1 MTEIVLRPAT
11 RDDIAVIADFNAA
24 MARETEDK
32 TLDPLTV
39 RAGISAVFDDP
50 GRGFYRV
57 AEIDDEVVACM
68 LVTYE
73 WSDWRNGMW
82 WWLQSVYVR
91 SDHRGRG
98 VFSAMYGNLR
108 AGATATPGVC
118 GLRLYVEKGNTRAQ
132 RVYTRLGMRREPYV
146 IFHDSFSIVDRQ
158 MS

>member
-32 TLDPLTV
+32 TLDLPTL
-39 RAGISAVFDDP
+39 RAGVSAVFDDP

-57 AEIDDEVVACM
+57 AEIEGEVVACM

-91 SDHRGRG
+91 PDRRGCG
-98 VFSAMYGNLR
+98 VFGAMYRNLR
-108 AGATATPGVC
+108 TDAAATPGVC
-118 GLRLYVEKGNTRAQ
+118 GLRLYVEQDNTRAQ
-132 RVYTRLGMRREPYV
+132 RVYTMLGMQREPYFMLSDPF
-146 IFHDSFSIVDRQ
+146 IDQTRR
-158 MS
+158 